1 MRLNDDIFDVE
12 KKFTFH
18 SRENL
23 LMKQLR
29 NSTRKNILV
38 QLRQQELSIRQI
50 AFNFGVGYSTVRR
63 IGLENNVLF
72 LKKAGRRKKLSLR
85 DERYCVKKILS
96 GEEKS
101 ATSLAKTLSREKKMP
116 INRKTV
122 SRALNNG
129 GLKAK
134 EKKKK
139 PLLSLKNIKA
149 RMEFA
154 KKHQDWTVD
163 DWKRVVFSDE
173 TKINRFNSDGRS
185 WAWFRDA
192 QELETRTVQQ
202 TPKHGGGGVMV
213 WGCILWNGVGYMCK
227 IDGNMDQ
234 HLYKSILRDDLM
246 KSINFYH
253 LEKSKIIFQH
263 DNDPKHTSKLV
274 KEWLSE
280 QEFDTLDWPAQSPDL
295 NPIEHMWAEVKRRLN
310 KFDKPP
316 RGVLE
321 LWERIQS
328 IWNDI
333 PTQKCQILIQ
343 SMPKRIQA
351 VLNAKGKWTKY

>member
-1 MRLNDDIFDVE
+1 
-12 KKFTFH
+12 
-18 SRENL
+18 
-23 LMKQLR
+23 MKQLSD
-29 NSTRKNILV
+29 STRKNILV

-50 AFNFGVGYSTVRR
+50 ASNFRVGYSTVRR
-63 IGLENNVLF
+63 IGIENKLF
-72 LKKAGRRKKLSLR
+72 SLKKAGRRKKLSLR
-85 DERYCVKKILS
+85 EERNCVKKIVS
-96 GEEKS
+96 GEEKT
-101 ATSLAKTLSREKKMP
+101 ATSLAKTLSIEKKIP
-116 INRKTV
+116 ISRKTV
-122 SRALNNG
+122 ARALNNA

-139 PLLSLKNIKA
+139 PLLSSKNIKA
-149 RMEFA
+149 RLEFA

-163 DWKRVVFSDE
+163 DWKRVVFSDK

-213 WGCILWNGVGYMCK
+213 WGCIMWDGVGYMCK

-234 HLYKSILRDDLM
+234 HLYKSILEDDLM
-246 KSINFYH
+246 ESIDFYH
-253 LEKSKIIFQH
+253 LNKSKIIFQH

-274 KEWLSE
+274 KTWLSE
-280 QEFDTLDWPAQSPDL
+280 QEFDTLIWPAQSPDL

-310 KFDKPP
+310 KFNEPP
-316 RGVLE
+316 KGVLD

-333 PTQKCQILIQ
+333 PPLTCQNLIQ
-343 SMPKRIQA
+343 SMPNRIQA
-351 VLNAKGKWTKY
+351 VLNSKGKWTKY